1 MDGNEELKEKLL
13 DHSMTREELLLEHTH
28 TFIAEYSYK
37 TGQLEIYPEDG
48 HFVDF
53 DRKSLDTDF
62 EHAFYKTVFKRD
74 LPLYQQLVDFSGV
87 THSVQRDA
95 NIRLYVVPHIYE
107 WFRISVLYYVDEDGE
122 KDRIVLV
129 FTNAEKELEAVHELK
144 SLVTVDSLTQLP
156 NINTFSMQTWELL
169 KNHPEREYAIVRMD
183 IRKFRLLNEFYGTSE
198 GDNVLRFLGV
208 KLQECMDSEELYTYC
223 HLTSDIFA
231 VCMSSDMESIYRVI
245 DSIQTSMNHYPVN
258 FEMVMSFGIYI
269 ITEKDKQERIPV
281 VTMVD
286 RAAIAQRVKNNYMN
300 KIAVFDDKIAEKEY
314 AEQNVIMEM
323 NNALGSD
330 QFHIYLQP
338 KVDMITGRIVGS
350 EALVRWIHPTKG
362 VISPVDFVP
371 IFEGNGFISEIDFY
385 MLEQVCKMIR
395 RWLDKGLEA
404 KPVSVNLSRS
414 NLYSPRILN
423 DIMTCVERYS
433 VPHDLIEFEITE
445 SAFAVDNIHL
455 NQLME
460 QLQKNHFR
468 VLMDD
473 FGSGYSSLNALRELS
488 VDILKIDIKFLPVSR
503 NDKRADIIL
512 RSVTQMADQLGL
524 EMVVEGVETKAQ
536 ADLLKKMGCRI
547 AQGFLY
553 YRPMPIEEYERVLK
567 KQK

>member
-1 MDGNEELKEKLL
+1 
-13 DHSMTREELLLEHTH
+13 
-28 TFIAEYSYK
+28 
-37 TGQLEIYPEDG
+37 
-48 HFVDF
+48 
-53 DRKSLDTDF
+53 
-62 EHAFYKTVFKRD
+62 
-74 LPLYQQLVDFSGV
+74 
-87 THSVQRDA
+87 
-95 NIRLYVVPHIYE
+95 
-107 WFRISVLYYVDEDGE
+107 
-122 KDRIVLV
+122 
-129 FTNAEKELEAVHELK
+129 
-144 SLVTVDSLTQLP
+144 
-156 NINTFSMQTWELL
+156 
-169 KNHPEREYAIVRMD
+169 
-183 IRKFRLLNEFYGTSE
+183 
-198 GDNVLRFLGV
+198 
-208 KLQECMDSEELYTYC
+208 
-223 HLTSDIFA
+223 
-231 VCMSSDMESIYRVI
+231 
-245 DSIQTSMNHYPVN
+245 
-258 FEMVMSFGIYI
+258 
-269 ITEKDKQERIPV
+269 
-281 VTMVD
+281 
-286 RAAIAQRVKNNYMN
+286 
-300 KIAVFDDKIAEKEY
+300 
-314 AEQNVIMEM
+314 
-323 NNALGSD
+323 
-330 QFHIYLQP
+330 
-338 KVDMITGRIVGS
+338 
-350 EALVRWIHPTKG
+350 
-362 VISPVDFVP
+362 
-371 IFEGNGFISEIDFY
+371 
-385 MLEQVCKMIR
+385 MIR

-488 VDILKIDIKFLPVSR
+488 VDILKIDIKFLPVSQ

-524 EMVVEGVETKAQ
+524 EMVVEGVETEAQ

>member
-1 MDGNEELKEKLL
+1 M
-13 DHSMTREELLLEHTH
+13 
-28 TFIAEYSYK
+28 
-37 TGQLEIYPEDG
+37 
-48 HFVDF
+48 
-53 DRKSLDTDF
+53 DTDF

-74 LPLYQQLVDFSGV
+74 LPLYQQLIDFSGV

-107 WFRISVLYYVDEDGE
+107 WFRISVLYYIDEDGE
-122 KDRIVLV
+122 RDRIVLA

-231 VCMSSDMESIYRVI
+231 VCMPSDMESIYRVI

-269 ITEKDKQERIPV
+269 
-281 VTMVD
+281 
-286 RAAIAQRVKNNYMN
+286 
-300 KIAVFDDKIAEKEY
+300 
-314 AEQNVIMEM
+314 IMEM

-414 NLYSPRILN
+414 NLYRPRILN

-488 VDILKIDIKFLPVSR
+488 VDILKIDIKFLPVSQ

-524 EMVVEGVETKAQ
+524 EIVVEGVETEAQ

>member
-1 MDGNEELKEKLL
+1 MKKQLLIFLTICCFPFMLNAQMPERTPENIGKYKELCRAHIYKDMKGMYREAGGALVFPFLAPGSNQYL
-13 DHSMTREELLLEHTH
+13 DMLWDWDSWLSNIALRQILLEN
-28 TFIAEYSYK
+28 
-37 TGQLEIYPEDG
+37 G
-48 HFVDF
+48 
-53 DRKSLDTDF
+53 
-62 EHAFYKTVFKRD
+62 
-74 LPLYQQLVDFSGV
+74 
-87 THSVQRDA
+87 
-95 NIRLYVVPHIYE
+95 
-107 WFRISVLYYVDEDGE
+107 
-122 KDRIVLV
+122 
-129 FTNAEKELEAVHELK
+129 
-144 SLVTVDSLTQLP
+144 
-156 NINTFSMQTWELL
+156 
-169 KNHPEREYAIVRMD
+169 
-183 IRKFRLLNEFYGTSE
+183 
-198 GDNVLRFLGV
+198 
-208 KLQECMDSEELYTYC
+208 
-223 HLTSDIFA
+223 
-231 VCMSSDMESIYRVI
+231 
-245 DSIQTSMNHYPVN
+245 
-258 FEMVMSFGIYI
+258 
-269 ITEKDKQERIPV
+269 TEKDKQERIPV

-350 EALVRWIHPTKG
+350 EALVRWLHPTKG

-488 VDILKIDIKFLPVSR
+488 VDILKIDIKFLPVSQ

-524 EMVVEGVETKAQ
+524 EMVVEGVETEAQ